1 MSLDDAVARIVMRA
15 RQFERALHDPGPW
28 TVHVDGIDFKARKV
42 VGDSHV
48 SFYAVVRCS
57 KDLLTAELRCDGVT
71 VAVKLL
77 EDVGHAQIT
86 WTFEVADAQVTV

>member
-42 VGDSHV
+42 VGDNHV
-48 SFYAVVRCS
+48 SFYSVVRCS
-57 KDLLTAELRCDGVT
+57 KEIVMAELRCDGAV

-77 EDVGHAQIT
+77 EDVGHAQIA